1 MRLQEKSGTEL
12 FYRKNNLQGYSVELE
27 VFSLVFPEITWGKG
41 IQWKIGL
48 FRIRRVKDYD
58 NL

>member
-12 FYRKNNLQGYSVELE
+12 FHRKNNLQGYFVELE
-27 VFSLVFPEITWGKG
+27 VFSLVFPEITWGNG

-48 FRIRRVKDYD
+48 FIISRVKDYG